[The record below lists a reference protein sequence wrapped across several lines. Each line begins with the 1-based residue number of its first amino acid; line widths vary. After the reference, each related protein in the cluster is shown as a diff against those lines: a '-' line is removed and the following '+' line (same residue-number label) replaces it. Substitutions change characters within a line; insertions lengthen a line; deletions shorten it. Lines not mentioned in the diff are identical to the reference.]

1 MPGLAGVFP
10 QNLANEEIKLVQDQE
25 FMGLHPFSSIRNATL
40 IDALWQA
47 AYGKLGA
54 GCATRYNVFQYGYP
68 GHIDQLNPLFRLKR

>member
-1 MPGLAGVFP
+1 MPSLFDESRISLAD
-10 QNLANEEIKLVQDQE
+10 EEIRLVQDEE
-25 FMGLHPFSSIRNATL
+25 FMGLHPFSAIRNATL

-54 GCATRYNVFQYGYP
+54 GCATWYNVFQHSDP